1 MIRRHKV
8 WAVAS
13 FEFLSDVKR
22 ISFIIGVLGMPVFLL
37 AYGGLIA
44 FVGILAE
51 RSKPASIT
59 YGIVDQA
66 NVLTLNS
73 ISINTP
79 QLLPEEMRSTIRSID
94 STAARFTE
102 SVAGTKIVF
111 RPLHHRD
118 SALAALKEKS
128 INGFFLLR
136 SDYLDSGIVDSYI
149 GESEGLNIRDPERAI
164 RTLLVENLL
173 KGSVPEK
180 LAQRI
185 REPWTMG
192 KSWIVKST
200 GELTERSVGS
210 TLAKVGVPFVFSIV
224 LVLSIVGSGMSLIQ
238 GTAVEKENRV
248 VDVLLSSATA
258 DEILAGKLLGLGG
271 SGLLQVGAWFGMA
284 ACLGRDRACVGTFGP
299 GRALLP
305 LRVLLHRKPH
315 DWNRRSREQLQGR
328 TIVEHRVDYDDGFA
342 NRFHRQL
349 YSGASQ
355 HDRKNPDVVPVFFV
369 VRGDVPSLD
378 GSLGYCLVGDPRAAL
393 RLDRVHVADGPLRR
407 PTVPSRPVIDG
418 NTPYPIGNISPNAA
432 EGISVEG
439 DELFRRPRADPR
451 KRK

>member
-284 ACLGRDRACVGTFGP
+284 GLAGILFTSRLASVGIELAWGPLALG
-299 GRALLP
+299 
-305 LRVLLHRKPH
+305 VLYFLCA
-315 DWNRRSREQLQGR
+315 
-328 TIVEHRVDYDDGFA
+328 Y
-342 NRFHRQL
+342 
-349 YSGASQ
+349 
-355 HDRKNPDVVPVFFV
+355 FFI
-369 VRGDVPSLD
+369 
-378 GSLGYCLVGDPRAAL
+378 GSLMIGTGALGSNFKEGQLWSIVWIMMTVLPIVFIGSYIRAPHNTIAKILTWFPFSSSSVVTFRLWMDPSGIAWWEIL
-393 RLDRVHVADGPLRR
+393 GPLFVLIACTWL
-407 PTVPSRPVIDG
+407 TVRF
-418 NTPYPIGNISPNAA
+418 AA
-432 EGISVEG
+432 R
-439 DELFRRPRADPR
+439 LFRLGLLLTGTRLTPSEIFRQMR
-451 KRK
+451 LRE